1 MTATEAGRAASK
13 AAREVARQA
22 LGYSRLRAGQE
33 AAVRSVLEGHD
44 TLAILPTGSGKSAI
58 YQIAATLIPGPT
70 IVVSPLIAL
79 QKDQVESIRAAA
91 DDASDTAAEGIG
103 RAALVNSTIPRAER
117 ERALDGFCDGS
128 IEFLFLAP
136 EQLDDAGLVERL
148 GRARVSLFVV
158 DEAHCVTEWGHD
170 FRPAYLRLARVIEAL
185 DHPPVL
191 ALTATAAPPVRE
203 EILARLGMRD
213 PRVIVRGFDRPN
225 IRLAVEQ
232 FPDEVRKERA
242 LLEWLTAADKPG
254 IVYAATRKRAE
265 ALAAR
270 MADAGTAAAPY
281 HAGLPARER
290 HRVQDAFMAGDLD
303 VIVATTAFGM
313 GVDKQNVRF
322 VAHADVAESVDA
334 YYQEVGRAG
343 RDGEPAEAM
352 LFYRPEDLGIRRFF
366 AASGGIGADDL
377 AAVLG
382 AVRRARTAVDRGVL
396 RRRTR
401 LSTARVDAA
410 VTRLVDVGAVTVL
423 EGETISAADTE
434 DGTAELASWA
444 AQLEERR
451 RSFDRSRV
459 EMMRGYAEVRDC
471 RREFLLNYF
480 GEPVEEPCGNCD
492 NCERGIVAEE
502 AEEPFRLNSRVV
514 HPRWGEGLVLRYEGT
529 AIEVL
534 FDAVGYKTLS
544 LTQSLAEGLLRPA
557 WLAER

>member
-1 MTATEAGRAASK
+1 M
-13 AAREVARQA
+13 
-22 LGYSRLRAGQE
+22 
-33 AAVRSVLEGHD
+33 LEGHD

-79 QKDQVESIRAAA
+79 QKDQVDSIRAAA
-91 DDASDTAAEGIG
+91 DEAIDDRAEAIG
-103 RAALVNSTIPRAER
+103 RAVLINSTIPAGER
-117 ERALDGFCDGS
+117 EHALDQFGDGS
-128 IEFLFLAP
+128 VEFLFLAP
-136 EQLDDAGLVERL
+136 EQLDDPSLVARL
-148 GRARVSLFVV
+148 GAANVSLFVV
-158 DEAHCVTEWGHD
+158 DEAHCVSEWGHD
-170 FRPAYLRLARVIEAL
+170 FRPAYLRLGQVIEAL

-191 ALTATAAPPVRE
+191 ALTATAAPPVRDE
-203 EILARLGMRD
+203 VLERLGMRD

-225 IRLAVEQ
+225 IHLAVEQ
-232 FPDEVRKERA
+232 FPDETRKDRA
-242 LLEWLTAADKPG
+242 LLEWITAAGKPG

-265 ALAAR
+265 ALAERLAEQ
-270 MADAGTAAAPY
+270 GNAAAAY

-290 HRVQDAFMAGDLD
+290 HRVQEAFMADD
-303 VIVATTAFGM
+303 PEVIVATTAFGM

-334 YYQEVGRAG
+334 YYQEIGRAG

-377 AAVLG
+377 AGVLG
-382 AVRRARTAVDRGVL
+382 AVRRARAPLARQVL

-401 LSTARVDAA
+401 LSAARLDAA
-410 VTRLVDVGAVTVL
+410 ISRLVDVGAVTLQADDAVAAA
-423 EGETISAADTE
+423 ETD

-480 GEPVEEPCGNCD
+480 GEPIDEPCGNCD
-492 NCERGIVAEE
+492 NCERGIVVEE
-502 AEEPFRLNSRVV
+502 ADEPFRLNSRVV
-514 HPRWGEGLVLRYEGT
+514 HARWGEGLVLRYEGT

-534 FDAVGYKTLS
+534 FDEVGYKTLS
-544 LTQSLAEGLLRPA
+544 VTQTLAEGLLRAAPRG
-557 WLAER
+557 ER